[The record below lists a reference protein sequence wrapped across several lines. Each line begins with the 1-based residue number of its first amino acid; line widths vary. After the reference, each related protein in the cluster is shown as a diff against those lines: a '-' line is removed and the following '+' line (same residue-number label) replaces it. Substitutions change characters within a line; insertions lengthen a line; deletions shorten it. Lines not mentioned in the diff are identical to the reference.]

1 MLGSPIEEI
10 KSKLDIVELIGSYIK
25 LQKTGINYRAL
36 CPFHSEKK
44 PSFFVSP
51 SRQIFKCFGC
61 GKFGDVFKFVMEI
74 EGLEFG
80 DALRVLAKRT
90 GVELRKQDP
99 KLKTERKRLYDIME
113 LACRFFERQ
122 LKESKT
128 GLEVKKYLLER
139 GINEESIKKW
149 RLGYAPNTWQSLSD
163 FLVSK
168 GYEREEVVRAG
179 LAIKKEQDFSA
190 NQRESAST
198 SYDRFRGRIIFPV
211 FDLNS
216 QVIGFGGRIF
226 SINQRSYPCP
236 PEALPSGDGRR
247 APESASTEAKYIN
260 TPNTLLYNK
269 SWVLYGLNFA
279 KVEVRRKDACIL
291 VEGYTDVILSHQAG
305 FQNTVA
311 TSGTALTPFQL
322 KILKRYSQNLISA
335 FDMDIAGDLATRRG
349 IDLAQKEDFQIKV
362 ITMSSGTD
370 PADIISKDPKKWE
383 KLIDSAKSILDFY
396 FESTFPK
403 FDKNSA
409 EGKKGISDILLTV
422 IARIPNKIS
431 QSHWLQKLSR
441 KLKVSE
447 ESVLEELR
455 KVLNKRGVDELRSSS
470 RFANARVKEYG
481 EPSIPEEAEVLKEEK
496 TRREML
502 EEKILSLIITKLPA
516 KLESLEKNYFSLFSP
531 KSKEILIFLKK
542 EKSKLPPDL
551 KEFLDVLALRS
562 EIEENL
568 DPEREFRL
576 CLKEL
581 ESLVTK
587 DKLQRISK
595 EIREA
600 EESKDE
606 KRVKELM
613 KEFNELVK
621 KLNNPR

>member
-279 KVEVRRKDACIL
+279 KVEVRRK
-291 VEGYTDVILSHQAG
+291 
-305 FQNTVA
+305 
-311 TSGTALTPFQL
+311 
-322 KILKRYSQNLISA
+322 
-335 FDMDIAGDLATRRG
+335 
-349 IDLAQKEDFQIKV
+349 
-362 ITMSSGTD
+362 
-370 PADIISKDPKKWE
+370 
-383 KLIDSAKSILDFY
+383 
-396 FESTFPK
+396 
-403 FDKNSA
+403 
-409 EGKKGISDILLTV
+409 
-422 IARIPNKIS
+422 
-431 QSHWLQKLSR
+431 
-441 KLKVSE
+441 
-447 ESVLEELR
+447 
-455 KVLNKRGVDELRSSS
+455 
-470 RFANARVKEYG
+470 
-481 EPSIPEEAEVLKEEK
+481 
-496 TRREML
+496 
-502 EEKILSLIITKLPA
+502 
-516 KLESLEKNYFSLFSP
+516 
-531 KSKEILIFLKK
+531 
-542 EKSKLPPDL
+542 
-551 KEFLDVLALRS
+551 
-562 EIEENL
+562 
-568 DPEREFRL
+568 
-576 CLKEL
+576 
-581 ESLVTK
+581 
-587 DKLQRISK
+587 
-595 EIREA
+595 
-600 EESKDE
+600 
-606 KRVKELM
+606 
-613 KEFNELVK
+613 
-621 KLNNPR
+621 

>member
-322 KILKRYSQNLISA
+322 KILKRYSQNLITA
-335 FDMDIAGDLATRRG
+335 FDMDIAGDSATRRG

>member
-322 KILKRYSQNLISA
+322 KILKRYSQNLITA

-568 DPEREFRL
+568 DPEREFQL

>member
-322 KILKRYSQNLISA
+322 KILKRYSQNLITA